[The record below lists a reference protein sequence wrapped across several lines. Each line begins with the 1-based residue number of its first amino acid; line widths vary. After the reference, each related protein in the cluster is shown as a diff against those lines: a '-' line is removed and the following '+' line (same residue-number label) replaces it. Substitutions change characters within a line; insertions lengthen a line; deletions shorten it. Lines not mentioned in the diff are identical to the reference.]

1 MSTVSHNFSS
11 PVITIKP
18 SAGWLGLNLS
28 EVWSRRELLYFL
40 TWREVKVRYKQTLL
54 GAAWALLQP
63 LFTMV
68 IFSLFFGRLAK
79 MPSDGIPYPVF
90 AFTALVPWIFFS
102 NGLTQS
108 SNSLVNNSQLITK
121 IYFPRLLVP
130 TAAVLGGAIDFLLAF
145 GLLLMMILWY
155 GVGIHA
161 TIVWIPLFVL
171 LAFISSLGA
180 GLWLAA
186 LNVEYR
192 DVRHTVPFLVQM
204 WMFGTPIAYPSSLLH
219 EPWHTLYA
227 LNPMVGVVEGF
238 RWAILGSQTRPD
250 NLLLVS
256 SAIAIFTLVTGA
268 YFFRRTEKRFA
279 DLI

>member
-1 MSTVSHNFSS
+1 MSTVSHSFSS

-18 SAGWLGLNLS
+18 SAGWLGLNLA

-145 GLLLMMILWY
+145 GLLLLMILWY

-161 TIVWIPLFVL
+161 TIVWIPLFLL

-204 WMFGTPIAYPSSLLH
+204 WMFATPIAYPSSLLH

-256 SAIAIFTLVTGA
+256 SAIAIFALITGA

>member
-1 MSTVSHNFSS
+1 MLNSTQGLASTVTLIQPSS
-11 PVITIKP
+11 
-18 SAGWLGLNLS
+18 GWLGLNLG
-28 EVWSRRELLYFL
+28 EVWARRELLYFL

-54 GAAWALLQP
+54 GASWALLQP

-79 MPSDGIPYPVF
+79 MPSDGVPYPVF

-130 TAAVLGGAIDFLLAF
+130 TAAVLGGLIDFVLAF
-145 GLLLMMILWY
+145 GLLLIMILWY
-155 GVGIHA
+155 GVGIHPN
-161 TIVWIPLFVL
+161 IVWTPLFVL
-171 LAFISSLGA
+171 LALVSSLGA
-180 GLWLAA
+180 GLWLSA

-204 WMFGTPIAYPSSLLH
+204 WMFATPIAYPSSLLH

-238 RWAILGSQTRPD
+238 RWAILGSNTRPD
-250 NLLLVS
+250 SLLLVS
-256 SAIAIFTLVTGA
+256 SAISITSLVTGA
-268 YFFRRTEKRFA
+268 LFFRRTEKRFA

>member
-1 MSTVSHNFSS
+1 MLNSTQGLASTVTLIEPSS
-11 PVITIKP
+11 
-18 SAGWLGLNLS
+18 GWLGLNLG
-28 EVWSRRELLYFL
+28 EVWARRELLYFL

-54 GAAWALLQP
+54 GASWALLQP

-79 MPSDGIPYPVF
+79 MPSDGVPYPVF

-108 SNSLVNNSQLITK
+108 SNSLINNSQLITK

-130 TAAVLGGAIDFLLAF
+130 TAAVLGGLIDFVLAF
-145 GLLLMMILWY
+145 GLLLLMILWY
-155 GVGIHA
+155 GVGIHPNIIW
-161 TIVWIPLFVL
+161 TPLFVL
-171 LAFISSLGA
+171 LAFVSSLGA
-180 GLWLAA
+180 GLWLSA

-204 WMFGTPIAYPSSLLH
+204 WMFATPIAYPSSLLH

-238 RWAILGSQTRPD
+238 RWAILGSKTRPD
-250 NLLLVS
+250 SLLLVS
-256 SAIAIFTLVTGA
+256 SAISITWLVTGA
-268 YFFRRTEKRFA
+268 LFFRRTEKRFA

>member
-1 MSTVSHNFSS
+1 MPTALESLPS
-11 PVITIKP
+11 PLITIKP
-18 SAGWLGLNLS
+18 STGWLGLNLP
-28 EVWSRRELLYFL
+28 EIWDRRELLYFL

-79 MPSDGIPYPVF
+79 LPSDGIPYPVF

-108 SNSLVNNSQLITK
+108 ANSLINNSQLITK

-130 TAAVLGGAIDFLLAF
+130 TAAVLGGVIDFLLAF
-145 GLLLMMILWY
+145 GLLILMILWY

-161 TIVWIPLFVL
+161 SIVWIPLFVL
-171 LAFISSLGA
+171 LAFVSSLGA
-180 GLWLAA
+180 GLWLSA

-192 DVRHTVPFLVQM
+192 DIRHTVPFLVQM
-204 WMFGTPIAYPSSLLH
+204 WMFATPIAYPSSLLH

-238 RWAILGSQTRPD
+238 RWAILGTKTRPD
-250 NLLLVS
+250 SILLVS
-256 SAIAIFTLVTGA
+256 SAIAILALITGA
-268 YFFRRTEKRFA
+268 LFFRRTEKRFA

>member
-1 MSTVSHNFSS
+1 MPTALESLPS
-11 PVITIKP
+11 PLITIKP
-18 SAGWLGLNLS
+18 STGWLGLNLP
-28 EVWSRRELLYFL
+28 EIWDRRELLYFL

-79 MPSDGIPYPVF
+79 LPSDGIPYPVF
-90 AFTALVPWIFFS
+90 AFTALVPWVFFS

-108 SNSLVNNSQLITK
+108 ANSLISNSQLITK

-130 TAAVLGGAIDFLLAF
+130 TAAVLGGVIDFLLAF
-145 GLLLMMILWY
+145 GLLILMILWY

-161 TIVWIPLFVL
+161 SIVWIPLFLL
-171 LAFISSLGA
+171 LAFVTSLGA
-180 GLWLAA
+180 GLWLSA

-192 DVRHTVPFLVQM
+192 DVRHIVPFLVQM
-204 WMFGTPIAYPSSLLH
+204 WLFATPIAYPSSLLH

-238 RWAILGSQTRPD
+238 RWAILGTKTRPD
-250 NLLLVS
+250 SVLLIS
-256 SAIAIFTLVTGA
+256 SAIAILALITGA
-268 YFFRRTEKRFA
+268 LFFRRTEKRFA

>member
-1 MSTVSHNFSS
+1 MPTALESLPS
-11 PVITIKP
+11 PLIIIKP
-18 SAGWLGLNLS
+18 STGWLGLNLP
-28 EVWSRRELLYFL
+28 EIWDRRELLYFL

-79 MPSDGIPYPVF
+79 LPSDGIPYPVF

-108 SNSLVNNSQLITK
+108 ANSLINNSQLITK

-130 TAAVLGGAIDFLLAF
+130 TAAVLGGVIDFLLAF
-145 GLLLMMILWY
+145 GLLILMILWY

-161 TIVWIPLFVL
+161 SIVWIPLFVL
-171 LAFISSLGA
+171 LAFVSSLGA
-180 GLWLAA
+180 GLWLSA

-192 DVRHTVPFLVQM
+192 DIRHTVPFLVQM
-204 WMFGTPIAYPSSLLH
+204 WMFATPIAYPSSLLH

-238 RWAILGSQTRPD
+238 RWAILGTKTRPD
-250 NLLLVS
+250 SILLVS
-256 SAIAIFTLVTGA
+256 SAIAILALITGA
-268 YFFRRTEKRFA
+268 LFFRRTEKRFA